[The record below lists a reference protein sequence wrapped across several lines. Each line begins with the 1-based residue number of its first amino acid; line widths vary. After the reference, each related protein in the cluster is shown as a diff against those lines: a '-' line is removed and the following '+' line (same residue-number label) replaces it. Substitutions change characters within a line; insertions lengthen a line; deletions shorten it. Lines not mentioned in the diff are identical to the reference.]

1 MTAPSKPIRLIDPL
15 PCATM
20 ADTPTGICGRPA
32 YAAHAWQQERIDL
45 DWNPPGLW
53 TLQPVCET
61 CAHAGRGVVPG
72 DTHPGGTSRRRRIPC
87 ATCGAVRGG
96 AMTTAPTYSKAKRD
110 TFSTCP
116 ACNKTFRQDG
126 IGQHAGLL

>member
-61 CAHAGRGVVPG
+61 CAHAAAELYQVTPTLEELADG
-72 DTHPGGTSRRRRIPC
+72 DAYHARLVALSE
-87 ATCGAVRGG
+87 GA
-96 AMTTAPTYSKAKRD
+96 P
-110 TFSTCP
+110 
-116 ACNKTFRQDG
+116 
-126 IGQHAGLL
+126 